1 MVCELMVPPTD
12 KICAKYA
19 GSLRNSPETKKRV
32 AGILLS
38 SKNCM
43 AAGSFTM
50 PSSIVRNTTRSVVST
65 CVIFA
70 DIPLTGRIGAIDD
83 VGKPGGSVVVV
94 VLVVVVV
101 VVVEVVTGTEVVV
114 ATEVELT
121 AVSVVAELLEQAVS
135 KSERLPKIK
144 RKTRGVVKI

>member
-1 MVCELMVPPTD
+1 
-12 KICAKYA
+12 
-19 GSLRNSPETKKRV
+19 
-32 AGILLS
+32 
-38 SKNCM
+38 
-43 AAGSFTM
+43 
-50 PSSIVRNTTRSVVST
+50 
-65 CVIFA
+65 VIFA